1 MGAAGFAA
9 IALVI
14 GAIVLI
20 VRGRDVRLVL
30 LGASLAIAAIADL
43 ESGRV
48 LALAAV
54 VREFVSTFS
63 NEKFVV
69 PICSAM
75 GFAYV
80 LRHTGCER
88 HLVLLLVKPLR
99 SMSALLVPG
108 VIVVGFLAN
117 IPVIS
122 QTSTAVCLGP
132 VVVPLMRAAGYSMA
146 TIGAC
151 LLLGASVGG
160 ELLNP
165 GAPELLTIASKTG
178 DSTQRQV
185 SEYLPKLVFTQ
196 LAVATLVAWG
206 LSRWWE
212 RGAIETVE
220 GRSGLSLDARPEPE
234 RINFLKALVPL
245 VPLVLLFLAGPPFDL
260 FHVPQNWLV
269 NRPAEATASALVGA
283 PAAWAAEYRLDPS
296 YSSRLIGLAMLVGV
310 LVAMTVGVTVLPAG
324 ASFTSARSTVPPGI
338 VGVTGFQPVLH
349 LHRLEAAATRASD
362 CIKQFFDGAGY
373 GFANI
378 VSLIVTATCFGKA
391 IESAGLAAA
400 LGRLIAEFPSLMQP
414 LAALVPLAFAA
425 VSGSGMAST
434 QSLYG
439 FFFEPAKALGLD
451 PTAVGSMVALG
462 SAAGRTMSPVSA
474 VALMCA
480 TLTGT
485 NPFTLARR
493 VAVPLLAGIAVV
505 IVLRVSG
512 MM

>member
-1 MGAAGFAA
+1 MGFAGFTA
-9 IALVI
+9 IAVVI
-14 GAIVLI
+14 GAIAFI

-30 LGASLAIAAIADL
+30 LFASLLIAAIADATA
-43 ESGRV
+43 GNWT
-48 LALAAV
+48 ALAAV
-54 VREFVSTFS
+54 VREFLATFS

-99 SMSALLVPG
+99 YVRGLLVPG
-108 VIVVGFLAN
+108 VILVGFLVN

-122 QTSTAVCLGP
+122 QTSTAVCIGP
-132 VVVPLMRAAGYSMA
+132 VVVPLMRAAGYSRA

-165 GAPELLTIASKTG
+165 GAPELLTVFNKTG
-178 DSTQRQV
+178 VSTQRQV

-196 LAVATLVAWG
+196 LAVASFVAW
-206 LSRWWE
+206 LFSRWWE
-212 RGAIETVE
+212 RSATHE
-220 GRSGLSLDARPEPE
+220 SMAPEPISE
-234 RINFLKALVPL
+234 SINPIKAAVPL
-245 VPLVLLFLAGPPFDL
+245 VPLLLLFLAGPPFDV

-269 NRPAEATASALVGA
+269 NKPADVGI
-283 PAAWAAEYRLDPS
+283 DPS

-310 LVAMTVGVTVLPAG
+310 LIAMLVTPGKSRDGV
-324 ASFTSARSTVPPGI
+324 
-338 VGVTGFQPVLH
+338 
-349 LHRLEAAATRASD
+349 
-362 CIKQFFDGAGY
+362 KQFFEGAGY

-400 LGRLIAEFPSLMQP
+400 LGRLIADAPGLMQP
-414 LAALVPLAFAA
+414 LAALIPLGFAA

-439 FFFEPAKALGLD
+439 FFYEPALVHGYD
-451 PTAVGSMVALG
+451 PTAVGSMVAIG
-462 SAAGRTMSPVSA
+462 SAAGRTMSPVAA
-474 VALMCA
+474 VTLMCA
-480 TLTGT
+480 TLTQT
-485 NPFTLARR
+485 NAFTLARR
-493 VAVPLLAGIAVV
+493 VAGPLLIGIVAL
-505 IVLRVSG
+505 IALRVCG
-512 MM
+512 VL